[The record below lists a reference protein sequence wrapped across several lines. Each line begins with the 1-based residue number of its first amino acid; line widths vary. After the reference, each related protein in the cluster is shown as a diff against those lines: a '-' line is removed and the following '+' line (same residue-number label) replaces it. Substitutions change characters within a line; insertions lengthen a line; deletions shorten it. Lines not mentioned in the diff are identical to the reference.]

1 MVLQGFMLKKE
12 LITKVITEEEF
23 DKAMERINAI
33 VVENDDDVVIAPKF
47 NTIKN
52 NNKNKYKVLLSIKKF
67 LQDNKLDKD
76 ITSVKM
82 YT

>member
-1 MVLQGFMLKKE
+1 MALQGFMLKKE

-23 DKAMERINAI
+23 DKVMERINAT
-33 VVENDDDVVIAPKF
+33 VVENGDDVIIAPKF
-47 NTIKN
+47 NTVKN
-52 NNKNKYKVLLSIKKF
+52 NDKNKYKVLLSIKKF